1 VRVRA
6 IGIGKRKSEG
16 ARPSTYGTTPGAR
29 SLGLRALLV
38 KAPETILTASLV
50 QELALARLT
59 TGRLAILTAILSRLG
74 GLPGIGRNL
83 KRGSCNFRAEAPDR
97 KRRSD
102 CPIDDRATQPLN
114 KLSKKWGQVS
124 RIPGFLRRSNL

>member
-1 VRVRA
+1 VRV

-29 SLGLRALLV
+29 NLGPRALLV

-50 QELALARLT
+50 QELALTRLT
-59 TGRLAILTAILSRLG
+59 ADRLAILTAILSRLG
-74 GLPGIGRNL
+74 GAAGYRAKL
-83 KRGSCNFRAEAPDR
+83 KRGSCNFRAEALDR

-102 CPIDDRATQPLN
+102 CPIDDHATQPLN
-114 KLSKKWGQVS
+114 KLREKKGTGFSYS
-124 RIPGFLRRSNL
+124 RVLLME